1 MSAHGEE
8 GNEGKH
14 TTIVN
19 IITNL
24 EYILKEHCEKIKLIE
39 SHLLFIKEQLD
50 EDTSSTVGKVEI
62 VKEETKKE
70 FQQLD

>member
-62 VKEETKKE
+62 VKEETKIE
-70 FQQLD
+70 FQQ

>member
-62 VKEETKKE
+62 VQEETKKE
-70 FQQLD
+70 FKQID

>member
-62 VKEETKKE
+62 VQEETKKE